1 MKSLLVYYI
10 VCLSTLGQGPL
21 KVLDGILPYKCPFLE
36 ITTLGDDLGRTPG
49 PLEKSFL
56 TIRLYDPKMRGQTLF

>member
-10 VCLSTLGQGPL
+10 VCLSTLGQEPL
-21 KVLDGILPYKCPFLE
+21 KVWTEYSPDVFVLE

-56 TIRLYDPKMRGQTLF
+56 TKRLYDPKMRGQTLF